1 MKYIKGLLCGAA
13 IMMATPAFAAGD
25 AVWKSVGDEA
35 RIAFGSIKNDT
46 NGEVHHFN
54 KVNGTVSEAGDLKL
68 TVDLTSLETN
78 IDIRNERIA
87 AHIFQEGKANAVI
100 TGEID
105 MEEVNSLKQGETTVV
120 EIQATLAFAGFEND
134 IDVEMLVARLSD
146 DRVLVTTADFMMLST
161 EDLGIDE
168 GVNILQKL
176 ASLSGITRVTPVAV
190 RMVFEK

>member
-1 MKYIKGLLCGAA
+1 LYGFQKYK
-13 IMMATPAFAAGD
+13 FFS
-25 AVWKSVGDEA
+25 VWKSVGDEA